1 MSFLKTDINKDIA
14 QLQTKVDYYES
25 ETEELL
31 KETGQYI
38 TFLGVMG
45 GLVALPFIN
54 VMIQKIPEAIMMASK
69 FIP

>member
-14 QLQTKVDYYES
+14 QIQTKIDYYES
-25 ETEELL
+25 ETEDLL
-31 KETGQYI
+31 KETGQYVM
-38 TFLGVMG
+38 FLGVMG

-54 VMIQKIPEAIMMASK
+54 VMVQKIPEAIMMASK